1 MMVLANRLGLLD
13 RSQCPPPDSRITR
26 GLIDEFDVLAAST
39 PAYVSLVTEG
49 NRRNQQLDAGRAY
62 VRVNLAAAGAG
73 LAMHPNEQALQEYPQ
88 MAKPYQAIHTL
99 LDAPSPRCTVQM
111 LARVGHLPAGEAA
124 APPAP
129 RRGLAAHLEG

>member
-1 MMVLANRLGLLD
+1 
-13 RSQCPPPDSRITR
+13 
-26 GLIDEFDVLAAST
+26 
-39 PAYVSLVTEG
+39 
-49 NRRNQQLDAGRAY
+49 
-62 VRVNLAAAGAG
+62 
-73 LAMHPNEQALQEYPQ
+73 

-111 LARVGHLPAGEAA
+111 LARVGRLPAGEAA